1 MLYFLQSI
9 KRKKIAD
16 KSIEKNGLAILIQD
30 LNFAHYLANYIAPE
44 HLEIM
49 SKNKNLLAKKIINA
63 GAIFMGEYTP
73 EAFGDYI
80 AGPSHVLP
88 TSGNARFDSGLSV
101 LDFLKRTSYIEANKT
116 GLKKT
121 LYSIYFVI

>member
-1 MLYFLQSI
+1 M
-9 KRKKIAD
+9 
-16 KSIEKNGLAILIQD
+16 
-30 LNFAHYLANYIAPE
+30 ANYIAPE

-49 SKNKNLLAKKIINA
+49 TKNKKLLAKKIKNA

-73 EAFGDYI
+73 EAFGDYV

-116 GLKKT
+116 GLKNT
-121 LYSIYFVI
+121 LHSIETLGNSEGLDAHVKSAKIRFSKD

>member
-1 MLYFLQSI
+1 MT
-9 KRKKIAD
+9 
-16 KSIEKNGLAILIQD
+16 
-30 LNFAHYLANYIAPE
+30 
-44 HLEIM
+44 
-49 SKNKNLLAKKIINA
+49 KNKKLLAKKIINA

-101 LDFLKRTSYIEANKT
+101 LDFLKGPLI
-116 GLKKT
+116 
-121 LYSIYFVI
+121 

>member
-1 MLYFLQSI
+1 M
-9 KRKKIAD
+9 
-16 KSIEKNGLAILIQD
+16 
-30 LNFAHYLANYIAPE
+30 NFAHFVANYIAPE

-49 SKNKNLLAKKIINA
+49 TKNKKLLAKKIKNA

-116 GLKKT
+116 GLKNT
-121 LYSIYFVI
+121 LHSIETLGTSEGLDAHVKSAKIRFSKD